1 MGPNCIQ
8 AAAKVDVS
16 PEPPANGTQSEDCLF
31 LDVYVPSHALEP
43 NAERLP
49 VVVWIFGGAY
59 IFGGKNTTFTLPEG
73 PFSAYDGK
81 GFRDSTDNGLIWVTG
96 NYRLGAYGFLAGSYM
111 EDNAQTNAGLHDQR
125 LLLDWVQKYIGQIGG
140 DNSSV
145 SVWGL
150 SAGGG
155 SILHHL
161 TAYGGT
167 RKEAPLFQRA
177 VMWSTAFQ
185 WAYDRTGSLQET
197 FSNFTSAANCAD
209 ANDALQCLRKADNDT
224 LRTAN
229 QNIVSQ
235 SLALGMFPFGPA
247 VDGDLV
253 PELPAVLLNKGGEAL
268 FLFLIHPLLLP
279 LYSNYR

>member
-1 MGPNCIQ
+1 M
-8 AAAKVDVS
+8 
-16 PEPPANGTQSEDCLF
+16 
-31 LDVYVPSHALEP
+31 
-43 NAERLP
+43 
-49 VVVWIFGGAY
+49 VWIFGGAY
-59 IFGGKNTTFTLPEG
+59 IFGGKNTTFTLPDG
-73 PFSAYDGK
+73 PFSAYDGQ
-81 GFRDSTDNGLIWVTG
+81 GFRDRTDNGLIWVTG

-140 DNSSV
+140 DNNSV

-150 SAGGG
+150 SAGAG

-161 TAYGGT
+161 TAYGGAK
-167 RKEAPLFQRA
+167 KEAPLFQRA

-185 WAYDRTGSLQET
+185 WAYDRTGSLLDT
-197 FSNFTSAANCAD
+197 FSKFTSAANCAD
-209 ANDALQCLRKADNDT
+209 ANNALQCLRKADNDT

-253 PELPAVLLNKGGEAL
+253 PELPAVLLNKGG
-268 FLFLIHPLLLP
+268 
-279 LYSNYR
+279 